1 MEHIRLQEKLK
12 AVESKI
18 IVGGVNLVS
27 KPAMTLSLPHF
38 IFNPLTPKIQRSFLL
53 TVCYTFFYNCGTENS
68 ISNQTISI
76 SWCFFYLPNIF
87 LQDNRLTLYGEITN
101 WSLLGVKVLNVDCYY
116 LNDMVPQLPYLYF
129 LYRRWRFPRL
139 QH

>member
-53 TVCYTFFYNCGTENS
+53 TVCYTFLIIVAQRIQYQIKQYS
-68 ISNQTISI
+68 QVDV
-76 SWCFFYLPNIF
+76 F
-87 LQDNRLTLYGEITN
+87 L
-101 WSLLGVKVLNVDCYY
+101 SS
-116 LNDMVPQLPYLYF
+116 
-129 LYRRWRFPRL
+129 
-139 QH
+139 

>member
-38 IFNPLTPKIQRSFLL
+38 IFNPLTPKIKSNNIHKLM
-53 TVCYTFFYNCGTENS
+53 FFY
-68 ISNQTISI
+68 I
-76 SWCFFYLPNIF
+76 LNIF

-129 LYRRWRFPRL
+129 LYRRW
-139 QH
+139 

>member
-53 TVCYTFFYNCGTENS
+53 TLCYTFFYNCGTENS
-68 ISNQTISI
+68 ISNQTIHKLM
-76 SWCFFYLPNIF
+76 FFYLLNIF

-101 WSLLGVKVLNVDCYY
+101 WSLLGVKVLNVDCYN
-116 LNDMVPQLPYLYF
+116 LNDMVPYLYF
-129 LYRRWRFPRL
+129 LYRRW
-139 QH
+139 

>member
-53 TVCYTFFYNCGTENS
+53 TLCYTFFYNCGTENS

-76 SWCFFYLPNIF
+76 S
-87 LQDNRLTLYGEITN
+87 
-101 WSLLGVKVLNVDCYY
+101 
-116 LNDMVPQLPYLYF
+116 
-129 LYRRWRFPRL
+129 
-139 QH
+139 